1 MLILHCHR
9 LLLCID
15 LVLSSH
21 VANTSKMA
29 KREFG
34 VAFSGGG
41 IRSAAFCS
49 GALRRLILRDKEPD
63 VLSCVSG
70 GGYTG
75 SAYVQWKHHK
85 KQNPKEWA
93 EEFFDQMRKNTGHY
107 CNWSAG
113 FFTGCWDTFVL
124 ILLVLFIN
132 LLVPIIILLA
142 FSFPFAFVVKFFYG
156 HFLDGSAC
164 RKDAD
169 DGDCIERKL
178 LLVISLVIFV
188 MFHLVEYGFKCCESK
203 TNYRKMKA
211 SMVFLKSGQ
220 LISGNTFAFTF
231 FPWFIH
237 DFLRFMVWYELAL
250 ILLISALFWFFVPVL
265 RKYSSLVIFVYLYSY
280 VIHWHL
286 YKDKLLFVGKYTDEK
301 FRIAMKISIV
311 VVALLSILGALPLRL
326 VFMYNR

>member
-1 MLILHCHR
+1 M
-9 LLLCID
+9 
-15 LVLSSH
+15 V
-21 VANTSKMA
+21 
-29 KREFG
+29 KRKFG

-49 GALRRLILRDKEPD
+49 GVLRRLIFKDKEPD

-124 ILLVLFIN
+124 ILLMLFN
-132 LLVPIIILLA
+132 LLVPVIILLA
-142 FSFPFAFVVKFFYG
+142 FSFPIAFVVKFFYR
-156 HFLDGSAC
+156 HFLDGSTC

-178 LLVISLVIFV
+178 LFVVSFVIFV
-188 MFHLVEYGFKCCESK
+188 MFHLVEYGFKSCESK
-203 TNYRKMKA
+203 ENYTNMKA
-211 SMVFLKSGQ
+211 STVFLKLGQ
-220 LISGNTFAFTF
+220 LISGSTFAFTF

-237 DFLRFMVWYELAL
+237 DFLRFMVWYEIAL
-250 ILLISALFWFFVPVL
+250 ILLITALFWFFVPVL
-265 RKYSSLVIFVYLYSY
+265 RKYSSLVIFVYMYSY

-286 YKDKLLFVGKYTDEK
+286 YEDTLLFVGKYTDEK
-301 FRIAMKISIV
+301 FRIAMKASIV
-311 VVALLSILGALPLRL
+311 VVALLSILGGLPRRL
-326 VFMYNR
+326 VFVYNR